1 MKLAIDVSISEEGET
16 KLEFDPTQE
25 LLSSSKIQSMENE
38 RVMTDEVVISYS
50 RATTPYRACSP

>member
-16 KLEFDPTQE
+16 KLEFDPKQE

-38 RVMTDEVVISYS
+38 RVMTDEVAISHS